1 MPDLFNQ
8 DQFSVT
14 LASKTSRFFAIL
26 FDYVLCL
33 GLTIFYMIEFG
44 EKYTPEGGGVGYHIE
59 GLPTLGIFII
69 WLVII
74 VLPEGLSGQS
84 IGKRITGIKTIRQ
97 DENKASIGTIIVR
110 HLFDPVDF
118 FPFFGIV
125 GFLVSSNSTLKQ
137 RVGDLV
143 AKTIVV
149 KR

>member
-1 MPDLFNQ
+1 MSDLFTH
-8 DQFSVT
+8 DQSSVA

-26 FDYVLCL
+26 IDYVLCL
-33 GLTIFYMIEFG
+33 GFTVLYMMEFG

-69 WLVII
+69 WFVII

-84 IGKRITGIKTIRQ
+84 IGKRIAGIKTLKQ

-110 HLFDPVDF
+110 HLLDPVDF

-125 GFLVSSNSTLKQ
+125 GFLVASNNTLKQ

-143 AKTIVV
+143 AKTIIV
-149 KR
+149 KG